1 MVAFLN
7 VNGGTEI
14 QWNAERNPPQRF
26 ITQFKY
32 RDKIVIV
39 KYTITNLSNPRR
51 RCVIE
56 RRITVF
62 WSLVSGLLNLVVSKK
77 WKT

>member
-1 MVAFLN
+1 MTTSNYLGYVTKKRRPMVAFLN

-32 RDKIVIV
+32 SERIVIV
-39 KYTITNLSNPRR
+39 KYTRTILSNPR
-51 RCVIE
+51 
-56 RRITVF
+56 
-62 WSLVSGLLNLVVSKK
+62 
-77 WKT
+77 

>member
-26 ITQFKY
+26 ITQFEYK
-32 RDKIVIV
+32 DKIVIV

-51 RCVIE
+51 RCEIE
-56 RRITVF
+56 RRNHSF
-62 WSLVSGLLNLVVSKK
+62 
-77 WKT
+77 